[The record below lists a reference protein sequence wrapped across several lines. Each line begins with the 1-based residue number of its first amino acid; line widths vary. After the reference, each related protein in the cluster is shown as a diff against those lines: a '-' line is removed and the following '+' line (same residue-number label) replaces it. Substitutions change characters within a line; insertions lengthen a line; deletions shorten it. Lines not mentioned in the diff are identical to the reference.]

1 MSAARGRVWRR
12 KIVPVGADFPVADAV
27 LRNQSPKGF
36 IFSNRRNLLQNEA
49 KNRGC
54 RLPLGY
60 LCCRSVC
67 DFNGIER
74 G

>member
-36 IFSNRRNLLQNEA
+36 IFSNREFIAKRGEKQGLLIA
-49 KNRGC
+49 
-54 RLPLGY
+54 LGY
-60 LCCRSVC
+60 LRCRSVC
-67 DFNGIER
+67 DFNGIAR